1 MSNRTIFGILAVA
14 LIGVVLG
21 CETVHEGTK
30 KAGTY
35 VGKGVSAA
43 GGLTEGAAEGY
54 KGTESKEENPF
65 GR

>member
-1 MSNRTIFGILAVA
+1 MRIKFGILSVA
-14 LIGVVLG
+14 IICMIWG

-43 GGLTEGAAEGY
+43 GGITEGAAEGY
-54 KGTESKEENPF
+54 KGSETKEENPF

>member
-1 MSNRTIFGILAVA
+1 MKNQLISMTILSCFLLV
-14 LIGVVLG
+14 G

-54 KGTESKEENPF
+54 AGTELKDKENPY

>member
-1 MSNRTIFGILAVA
+1 MRTKIGILAVVFICMA
-14 LIGVVLG
+14 WG

-43 GGLTEGAAEGY
+43 GGITEGAAEGY
-54 KGTESKEENPF
+54 KGSETQEENPF
-65 GR
+65 ER

>member
-1 MSNRTIFGILAVA
+1 MRFFVGLTVLLSVFILQ
-14 LIGVVLG
+14 G
-21 CETVHEGTK
+21 CETVHDGTK

-54 KGTESKEENPF
+54 KGQETSEENPF